1 MMNYLAMSRT
11 DDQIKA
17 AMQQKLTW
25 EQVVASKI
33 QQSVTRPAVQPT
45 DKMVNVNECVNRESV
60 KSNVV
65 CLVKQMGNDD
75 SSELSESDL
84 SSDTS
89 SEKSESRGSD
99 TSNVDVNSENG
110 SENVNNAEDEVN
122 SKSEC
127 ANCSECVKLKNEVLK
142 LHFSI

>member
-1 MMNYLAMSRT
+1 MMNYLAISRT

-45 DKMVNVNECVNRESV
+45 DKMVNVNECINRESV

-75 SSELSESDL
+75 SSELSKSDL

-89 SEKSESRGSD
+89 SEQSTSEKSDSSNGDAKSD
-99 TSNVDVNSENG
+99 NG
-110 SENVNNAEDEVN
+110 N
-122 SKSEC
+122 KSD
-127 ANCSECVKLKNEVLK
+127 
-142 LHFSI
+142 

>member
-1 MMNYLAMSRT
+1 M
-11 DDQIKA
+11 
-17 AMQQKLTW
+17 
-25 EQVVASKI
+25 
-33 QQSVTRPAVQPT
+33 QPT
-45 DKMVNVNECVNRESV
+45 DKMVNVNECVNTKSV

-65 CLVKQMGNDD
+65 CLVKQVGNDD

-99 TSNVDVNSENG
+99 TSNVDGNSENG
-110 SENVNNAEDEVN
+110 NNADDEVTL
-122 SKSEC
+122 KSEC

-142 LHFSI
+142 LLEDKQNLTNKLERFQIENKILANNERHFMNQIESFKKEIS

>member
-45 DKMVNVNECVNRESV
+45 DKMVNVNECVKIESV
-60 KSNVV
+60 KNNVV
-65 CLVKQMGNDD
+65 YLVKQVGKDD

-110 SENVNNAEDEVN
+110 SENGNNSDAEV
-122 SKSEC
+122 KSNVEC
-127 ANCSECVKLKNEVLK
+127 ANCSD
-142 LHFSI
+142 